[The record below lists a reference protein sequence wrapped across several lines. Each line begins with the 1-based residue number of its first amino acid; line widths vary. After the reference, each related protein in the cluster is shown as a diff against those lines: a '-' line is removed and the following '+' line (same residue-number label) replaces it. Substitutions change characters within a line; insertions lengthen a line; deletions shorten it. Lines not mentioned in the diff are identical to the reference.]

1 MTEVFGI
8 PMRGEPR
15 KGRSGHVNQRPL
27 SDLRPVFEALLAD
40 ERVIEFGWSQYTPY
54 FNDGDVCEFSVGDPW
69 IRTVDDEDVD
79 DYYDLQINSTHPT
92 LGGMEWRKMT
102 DEEYALKVIEYKN
115 KGWRGEPYNYDYFTK
130 PGGAKYPDLLELA
143 KKLDVDAAE
152 YEDAMYDAFGDHA
165 QVTVTKAVI
174 QIDEYDH
181 D

>member
-8 PMRGEPR
+8 PVNGSPR
-15 KGRSGHVNQRPL
+15 KGRRGRVDQLPL

-40 ERVIEFGWSQYTPY
+40 ERVIEFGWEQYTPY
-54 FNDGDVCEFSVGDPW
+54 FNDGDVCEFSVGEPW

-79 DYYDLQINSTHPT
+79 DFYDLLIGGTHPT

-102 DEEYALKVIEYKN
+102 DEEYAAKVAEYKN
-115 KGWRGEPYNYDYFTK
+115 RGWRDPYNYGHFPK
-130 PGGAKYPDLLELA
+130 PEGAKYPDLLELVN
-143 KKLDVDAAE
+143 KLDVQAAE

-165 QVTVTKAVI
+165 RVTVTKTGI

>member
-8 PMRGEPR
+8 PVSGTPQRGR
-15 KGRSGHVNQRPL
+15 RGNVDQRPL

-40 ERVIEFGWSQYTPY
+40 ERVIEFGWEQYTPY
-54 FNDGDVCEFSVGDPW
+54 FNDGDVCEFSVGDTW
-69 IRTVDDEDVD
+69 IRTVDDEDVED
-79 DYYDLQINSTHPT
+79 LYDLQISSTHPT
-92 LGGMEWRKMT
+92 LGDMEWRKMT

-115 KGWRGEPYNYDYFTK
+115 RGWRGAPYNYAHFPK
-130 PGGAKYPDLLELA
+130 PGGAKYPDLLELM
-143 KKLDVDAAE
+143 KKLDVQAAE

-165 QVTVTKAVI
+165 QVTVTKTGI